1 MPQLIAAALT
11 SAGIGTTAVAFG
23 LTGAQIIG
31 YVAYTAVSA
40 LAMRA
45 LAPDVGGEL
54 NKGTVVNTRT
64 ATGPQEYVYGTVRK
78 GGVISYI
85 ETSGDDNTY
94 LHMVIT
100 LTGQPVDSIQSVYIN
115 DEIVTIDG
123 SNNVTSDR
131 WLDEDGNPTIRIK
144 RYTGSQITADSDLV
158 SETSVDSTFIGRGC
172 AYLYVRMKYDQNVF
186 SGGIP
191 TFTAVVKGIKPHD
204 PRTGTAAWSDNAA
217 LCIRDYIVS
226 AYGLSDADVDD
237 TYFSAAAN
245 DCDDLVATAGGG
257 TQKRYRLNGVVNA
270 QSTIGTTLQD
280 MLAACNGTLFFS
292 GGKWKLKVGVYDSSV
307 KTFTLDDLRSEISLP
322 TRSSRR
328 DNFNEVVGKFIDA
341 DQDWI
346 EADYPAITSATFLA
360 EDNGNANTLD
370 LSLNMVTDGAQAQRI
385 AKQTLFRARE
395 QMTFDAE
402 FSLAA
407 MGVEVGDTVSLT
419 IAEYGWT
426 AKTFQVSSW
435 RLLIGDNGV
444 TVSMTLRETS
454 AAAFAW
460 DAEEADIIANNTT
473 LPSMRTGLGVSNLT
487 ASGGGRT
494 QGDGTFINSAILS
507 WTAATNSFVVS
518 YDVEWK
524 AVADSAYNATTATT
538 NGIEITPLVDGVQY
552 VFRVRAKTVSGVVGS
567 WATVLFTGGGDTAAP
582 SAPTSVSATGGFE
595 YIEVKWTNPADAD
608 FNYVE
613 VWENTSNS
621 TVGATLIG
629 QSAGNNFVR
638 TNLGISETKWYFL
651 KAVDYSG
658 NKSGYTSGVSA
669 TTTFI
674 DDTAFE
680 SGIYSLF
687 TDAGLYAIRDV
698 SSLPA
703 SGAFV
708 GEKVLLT
715 TDYRIYTWTGT
726 AWEGLGASDFLDL
739 TGSIAGSQIP
749 TGVIT
754 EVKIADDAITTPKIS
769 ANAVGANEIA
779 ANAITASKIAAATIT
794 GDKITANTITGG
806 LLATSGIITSS
817 AQINDA
823 VVTNAKIA
831 NAAITSAKIGDL
843 EVNSAKIANLTVG
856 TGKITDHAVI
866 DYYQTG
872 PFSPV
877 ASVPSSYWNVLAILT
892 FTAQGSDFVATVL
905 FDDIEAPSGESSIVL
920 GVIPNVTP
928 PYPTY
933 STLGSYAP
941 SAGFAS
947 YFRGGGRYSEVEPCR
962 RTFTCYGAL
971 NQGATNKLYLV
982 GQTSSSGAIG
992 INNLEFIVMDLKK

>member
-31 YVAYTAVSA
+31 YAAYTAVSA

-94 LHMVIT
+94 LHMVVT

-191 TFTAVVKGIKPHD
+191 TFTAVVKGVKPHD

-237 TYFSAAAN
+237 TYFSTAAN

-370 LSLNMVTDGAQAQRI
+370 LSLPMVTDARQAQRI

-402 FSLAA
+402 FSLAS

-473 LPSMRTGLGVSNLT
+473 LPSMRVGLGVSNLT

-507 WTAATNSFVVS
+507 WTAATNSFVAS

-613 VWENTSNS
+613 VWENTSN
-621 TVGATLIG
+621 TTAGATLVG

-698 SSLPA
+698 TSLPA

-708 GEKVLLT
+708 GEKVFNR
-715 TDYRIYTWTGT
+715 TDNKLYQWTGA
-726 AWEGLGASDFLDL
+726 AWELVVAEPDTFIASD
-739 TGSIAGSQIP
+739 
-749 TGVIT
+749 
-754 EVKIADDAITTPKIS
+754 KII
-769 ANAVGANEIA
+769 
-779 ANAITASKIAAATIT
+779 
-794 GDKITANTITGG
+794 ANTITGG
-806 LLATSGIITSS
+806 LLATSGVITSS
-817 AQINDA
+817 AQINDGLI
-823 VVTNAKIA
+823 TNAKIG
-831 NAAITSAKIGDL
+831 NAAITSAKIGNA
-843 EVNSAKIANLTVG
+843 EVDTLKVAGNAITAPYYFANTSTLVKQAYGVTTPSYSSILSFTVVTTGSPMFFTVNIGAQRVGQPYQGGPWQYLFG
-856 TGKITDHAVI
+856 TGSAYGHMRLRCTTTGDIPKVI
-866 DYYQTG
+866 SYSLHREVDYKTHG
-872 PFSPV
+872 
-877 ASVPSSYWNVLAILT
+877 
-892 FTAQGSDFVATVL
+892 FTAR
-905 FDDIEAPSGESSIVL
+905 
-920 GVIPNVTP
+920 
-928 PYPTY
+928 
-933 STLGSYAP
+933 YAP
-941 SAGFAS
+941 SAGTYSFAI
-947 YFRGGGRYSEVEPCR
+947 EVAASDGDN
-962 RTFTCYGAL
+962 Y
-971 NQGATNKLYLV
+971 Y
-982 GQTSSSGAIG
+982 G
-992 INNLEFIVMDLKK
+992 INWIAPSVFAIEVKR

>member
-1 MPQLIAAALT
+1 MPPVFTAIAGAVGVSTAPITFLGMTTSAAA
-11 SAGIGTTAVAFG
+11 IV
-23 LTGAQIIG
+23 G
-31 YVAYTAVSA
+31 YAAYTAVSA
-40 LAMRA
+40 LALRA
-45 LAPDVGGEL
+45 LAPNVGDL

-115 DEIVTIDG
+115 DEIVTFDG

-144 RYTGSQITADSDLV
+144 RYTGSQTTADSDLV
-158 SETSVDSTFIGRGC
+158 AETSVDSTFIGRGC

-370 LSLNMVTDGAQAQRI
+370 LSLPMVTDARQAQRI

-473 LPSMRTGLGVSNLT
+473 LPSMRVGLGVSNLT

-507 WTAATNSFVVS
+507 WTAATNSFVAS

-582 SAPTSVSATGGFE
+582 SAPTSVSAVGGFE

-613 VWENTSNS
+613 VWENTSN
-621 TVGATLIG
+621 TTAGATLVG

-658 NKSGYTSGVSA
+658 NTSGYTSGVSG

-698 SSLPA
+698 TSLPA

-708 GEKVLLT
+708 GEKVFNR
-715 TDYRIYTWTGT
+715 TDNKLYQWTGT
-726 AWEGLGASDFLDL
+726 AWELVVAEPDTFIASD
-739 TGSIAGSQIP
+739 
-749 TGVIT
+749 
-754 EVKIADDAITTPKIS
+754 KII
-769 ANAVGANEIA
+769 
-779 ANAITASKIAAATIT
+779 
-794 GDKITANTITGG
+794 ANTITGG
-806 LLATSGIITSS
+806 LLATSGVITSS
-817 AQINDA
+817 AQINDGLI
-823 VVTNAKIA
+823 TNAKIT
-831 NAAITSAKIGDL
+831 NGAITNAKIGNA
-843 EVNSAKIANLTVG
+843 EVDTLKVAGNAITAPYYFANTSTLVKQAYGVTTPSYSSILSFTVVTTGSPMFFTVNIGAQRVGQPYQGGPWQYLLG
-856 TGKITDHAVI
+856 TGSAYGHMRLRCTTTGDIPKVI
-866 DYYQTG
+866 SYSLHREVDYKTHG
-872 PFSPV
+872 
-877 ASVPSSYWNVLAILT
+877 
-892 FTAQGSDFVATVL
+892 FTAR
-905 FDDIEAPSGESSIVL
+905 
-920 GVIPNVTP
+920 
-928 PYPTY
+928 
-933 STLGSYAP
+933 YAP
-941 SAGFAS
+941 SAGTYSFAI
-947 YFRGGGRYSEVEPCR
+947 EVAASDGDN
-962 RTFTCYGAL
+962 FY
-971 NQGATNKLYLV
+971 
-982 GQTSSSGAIG
+982 G
-992 INNLEFIVMDLKK
+992 INWIAPSVFAIEVKR

>member
-64 ATGPQEYVYGTVRK
+64 ATGPQEYAYGTVRK

-131 WLDEDGNPTIRIK
+131 WLDEDDNPTIRIK
-144 RYTGSQITADSDLV
+144 RYTGSQTTADSDLV
-158 SETSVDSTFIGRGC
+158 SETSVDSTFVGRGC

-270 QSTIGTTLQD
+270 QSTIGTTLRD

-370 LSLNMVTDGAQAQRI
+370 LSLPMVTDARQAQRI

-444 TVSMTLRETS
+444 TISMTLRETS

-473 LPSMRTGLGVSNLT
+473 LPSMRVGLGVSNLT

-621 TVGATLIG
+621 TVGATLVG

-698 SSLPA
+698 TSLPA

-708 GEKVLLT
+708 GEKVFNR
-715 TDYRIYTWTGT
+715 TDNKLYQWTGA
-726 AWEGLGASDFLDL
+726 AWELVVAEPDTFIASD
-739 TGSIAGSQIP
+739 
-749 TGVIT
+749 
-754 EVKIADDAITTPKIS
+754 KII
-769 ANAVGANEIA
+769 
-779 ANAITASKIAAATIT
+779 
-794 GDKITANTITGG
+794 ANTITGG
-806 LLATSGIITSS
+806 LLATSGVITSS
-817 AQINDA
+817 AQINDGLI
-823 VVTNAKIA
+823 TNAKIG
-831 NAAITSAKIGDL
+831 NAAITSAKIGNA
-843 EVNSAKIANLTVG
+843 EVDTLKVAGNAITAPYYFANTSTLVKQAYGVTTPSYSSILSFTVVTTGSPMFFTVNIGAQRVGQPYQGGPWQYLFG
-856 TGKITDHAVI
+856 TGSAYGHMRLRCTTTGDIPKVI
-866 DYYQTG
+866 SYSLHREVDYKTHG
-872 PFSPV
+872 
-877 ASVPSSYWNVLAILT
+877 
-892 FTAQGSDFVATVL
+892 FTAR
-905 FDDIEAPSGESSIVL
+905 
-920 GVIPNVTP
+920 
-928 PYPTY
+928 
-933 STLGSYAP
+933 YAP
-941 SAGFAS
+941 SAGTYSFAI
-947 YFRGGGRYSEVEPCR
+947 EVAASDGDN
-962 RTFTCYGAL
+962 Y
-971 NQGATNKLYLV
+971 Y
-982 GQTSSSGAIG
+982 G
-992 INNLEFIVMDLKK
+992 INWIAPSVFAIEVKR

>member
-1 MPQLIAAALT
+1 MPQLLAPIIASATGLAAT
-11 SAGIGTTAVAFG
+11 STAVTI
-23 LTGAQIIG
+23 LS
-31 YVAYTAVSA
+31 YVGYTAISA

-123 SNNVTSDR
+123 SNNVTSER

-191 TFTAVVKGIKPHD
+191 TFTAVVKGVKPHD

-257 TQKRYRLNGVVNA
+257 TQKRYRLNGMVNA

-370 LSLNMVTDGAQAQRI
+370 LSLPMVTDARQAQRI

-473 LPSMRTGLGVSNLT
+473 LPSMRVGLGVSNLT

-613 VWENTSNS
+613 VWENTSN
-621 TVGATLIG
+621 TTAGATLVG

-698 SSLPA
+698 TSLPA

-708 GEKVLLT
+708 GEKVFNR
-715 TDYRIYTWTGT
+715 TDNKLYQWTGT
-726 AWEGLGASDFLDL
+726 AWELVVAEPDTFIASD
-739 TGSIAGSQIP
+739 
-749 TGVIT
+749 
-754 EVKIADDAITTPKIS
+754 KII
-769 ANAVGANEIA
+769 
-779 ANAITASKIAAATIT
+779 
-794 GDKITANTITGG
+794 ANTITGG
-806 LLATSGIITSS
+806 LLATSGVITSS
-817 AQINDA
+817 AQINDGLI
-823 VVTNAKIA
+823 TNAKIG
-831 NAAITSAKIGDL
+831 NAAITSAKIGNA
-843 EVNSAKIANLTVG
+843 EVDTLKVAGNAITAPYYFANTSTLVKQAYGVTTPSYSSILSFTVVTTGSPMFFTVNIGAQRVGQPYQGGPWQYLFG
-856 TGKITDHAVI
+856 TGSAYGHMRLRCTTTGDIPKVI
-866 DYYQTG
+866 SYSLHREVDYKTHG
-872 PFSPV
+872 
-877 ASVPSSYWNVLAILT
+877 
-892 FTAQGSDFVATVL
+892 FTAR
-905 FDDIEAPSGESSIVL
+905 
-920 GVIPNVTP
+920 
-928 PYPTY
+928 
-933 STLGSYAP
+933 YAP
-941 SAGFAS
+941 SAGTYSFAI
-947 YFRGGGRYSEVEPCR
+947 EVAASDGDN
-962 RTFTCYGAL
+962 FY
-971 NQGATNKLYLV
+971 
-982 GQTSSSGAIG
+982 G
-992 INNLEFIVMDLKK
+992 INWIAPSVFAIEVKR

>member
-1 MPQLIAAALT
+1 MPQLLAPIIASATGLAAT
-11 SAGIGTTAVAFG
+11 STAVTI
-23 LTGAQIIG
+23 LS
-31 YVAYTAVSA
+31 YVGYTAISA

-370 LSLNMVTDGAQAQRI
+370 LSLPMVTDARQAQRI

-460 DAEEADIIANNTT
+460 NAEEADIIANNTT
-473 LPSMRTGLGVSNLT
+473 LPSMRVGLGVSNLT

-552 VFRVRAKTVSGVVGS
+552 VSRVRAKTVSGVVGS
-567 WATVLFTGGGDTAAP
+567 WATVLFTGGGDTEAP

-613 VWENTSNS
+613 VWENTSN
-621 TVGATLIG
+621 TTAGATLVG

-658 NKSGYTSGVSA
+658 NKSGYTSGVSG

-680 SGIYSLF
+680 NGIYSLF

-698 SSLPA
+698 TSLPA

-708 GEKVLLT
+708 GEKVFNR
-715 TDYRIYTWTGT
+715 TDNKLYQWTGA
-726 AWEGLGASDFLDL
+726 AWELVVAEPDTFIASD
-739 TGSIAGSQIP
+739 
-749 TGVIT
+749 
-754 EVKIADDAITTPKIS
+754 KII
-769 ANAVGANEIA
+769 
-779 ANAITASKIAAATIT
+779 
-794 GDKITANTITGG
+794 ANTITGG
-806 LLATSGIITSS
+806 LLATSGVITSS
-817 AQINDA
+817 AQIGDGLI
-823 VVTNAKIA
+823 TNAKIG

-843 EVNSAKIANLTVG
+843 QVNSAKIANLTVG
-856 TGKITDHAVI
+856 TGKITDRAVTGTHI
-866 DYYQTG
+866 TG
-872 PFSPV
+872 PINIGDV
-877 ASVPSSYWNVLAILT
+877 NH
-892 FTAQGSDFVATVL
+892 
-905 FDDIEAPSGESSIVL
+905 
-920 GVIPNVTP
+920 
-928 PYPTY
+928 PY
-933 STLGSYAP
+933 TLGLIAGSMTYTATGDFATFSFRNRTGWTSDGNYWVYVVNPSWATQIYNGYLSTSTIAAHLEPYQLTRGSALADGGSSVFTQSIGSTYTVYAVQYCDNIG
-941 SAGFAS
+941 SVQYKGAS
-947 YFRGGGRYSEVEPCR
+947 NVYMSVVE
-962 RTFTCYGAL
+962 Y
-971 NQGATNKLYLV
+971 
-982 GQTSSSGAIG
+982 
-992 INNLEFIVMDLKK
+992 KK

>member
-1 MPQLIAAALT
+1 MPQLLAPIIASATGLAAT
-11 SAGIGTTAVAFG
+11 STAVTI
-23 LTGAQIIG
+23 LS
-31 YVAYTAVSA
+31 YVGYTAISA

-64 ATGPQEYVYGTVRK
+64 ATGPQEYAYGTVRK

-123 SNNVTSDR
+123 SNNVTSAR
-131 WLDEDGNPTIRIK
+131 WLDEDSNPTIRIK
-144 RYTGSQITADSDLV
+144 RYTGSQTTADSDLV

-473 LPSMRTGLGVSNLT
+473 LPSMRVGLGVSNLT

-613 VWENTSNS
+613 VWENTSN
-621 TVGATLIG
+621 TTAGATLVG

-698 SSLPA
+698 TSLPA

-708 GEKVLLT
+708 GEKVFNR
-715 TDYRIYTWTGT
+715 TDNKLYQWTGT
-726 AWEGLGASDFLDL
+726 AWELVVAEPDTFIASD
-739 TGSIAGSQIP
+739 
-749 TGVIT
+749 
-754 EVKIADDAITTPKIS
+754 KII
-769 ANAVGANEIA
+769 
-779 ANAITASKIAAATIT
+779 
-794 GDKITANTITGG
+794 ANTITGG
-806 LLATSGIITSS
+806 LLATSGVITSS
-817 AQINDA
+817 AQINDGLI
-823 VVTNAKIA
+823 TNAKIG
-831 NAAITSAKIGDL
+831 NAAITSAKIGNA
-843 EVNSAKIANLTVG
+843 EVDTLKVAGNAITAPYYFANTSTLVKQAYGVTTPSYSSILSFTVVTTGSPMFFTVNIGAQRVGQPYQGGPWQYLFG
-856 TGKITDHAVI
+856 TGSAYGHMRLRCTTTGDIPKVI
-866 DYYQTG
+866 SYSLHREVDYKTHG
-872 PFSPV
+872 
-877 ASVPSSYWNVLAILT
+877 
-892 FTAQGSDFVATVL
+892 FTAR
-905 FDDIEAPSGESSIVL
+905 
-920 GVIPNVTP
+920 
-928 PYPTY
+928 
-933 STLGSYAP
+933 YAP
-941 SAGFAS
+941 SAGTYSFAI
-947 YFRGGGRYSEVEPCR
+947 EVAASDGDN
-962 RTFTCYGAL
+962 FY
-971 NQGATNKLYLV
+971 
-982 GQTSSSGAIG
+982 G
-992 INNLEFIVMDLKK
+992 INWIAPSVFAIEVKR